1 MKLSIKAM
9 AMTSAVVWG
18 GAVLTVG
25 VANIIRPKYGKEFL
39 RVVASIYPG
48 YHARPTLGNV
58 AIGTAYGV
66 VDGAVGG
73 ALCAWLYN
81 CFVADFQAAGFSH
94 REKHLHRGPEVETA
108 S

>member
-9 AMTSAVVWG
+9 AMASAVVWG

-25 VANIIRPKYGKEFL
+25 VANIIRPQYGKEFL

-48 YHARPTLGNV
+48 YQARPTLGQV

-66 VDGAVGG
+66 IDGAV
-73 ALCAWLYN
+73 
-81 CFVADFQAAGFSH
+81 
-94 REKHLHRGPEVETA
+94 
-108 S
+108 

>member
-1 MKLSIKAM
+1 M
-9 AMTSAVVWG
+9 
-18 GAVLTVG
+18 G
-25 VANIIRPKYGKEFL
+25 VANIIRPQYGKEFL

-48 YHARPTLGNV
+48 YHARPTPGHV

-73 ALCAWLYN
+73 ALCASLYN
-81 CFVADFQAAGFSH
+81 RFVPDFKAAGFSH
-94 REKHLHRGPEVETA
+94 REKHLRRGPEVETA